1 MISSPNTTPPNTV
14 ISPKSSAWYGALV
27 WALNQTRYHSVRS
40 SHQTA
45 LAWCWAVHAGEF
57 FSNGNAN
64 TKDMTVRQDGVT
76 SNNEYVRQEMLPEK
90 FYPDF

>member
-1 MISSPNTTPPNTV
+1 
-14 ISPKSSAWYGALV
+14 
-27 WALNQTRYHSVRS
+27 
-40 SHQTA
+40 
-45 LAWCWAVHAGEF
+45 VHAGEF

-76 SNNEYVRQEMLPEK
+76 PNNEYVRQEILPEQ